1 MQSGKVG
8 NNSFWYVDA
17 NERNYLLP
25 LELENYLNDHFIL
38 KETIEKYDTWAK
50 HYVSKDGESPF
61 LDMNLF
67 QEAHFDGSGAMIFVS
82 NSTYT
87 YPKMKMDKGEYS
99 IVMRGVSLPAQ
110 PINNEN
116 AHFKILI
123 NGAVVG
129 EGYLG
134 NKEDN
139 LGLTVNYTSEANQ
152 MIVLKIEYD
161 NDVNINGA
169 DRNAII
175 TSVQVNKKP

>member
-1 MQSGKVG
+1 
-8 NNSFWYVDA
+8 
-17 NERNYLLP
+17 
-25 LELENYLNDHFIL
+25 
-38 KETIEKYDTWAK
+38 
-50 HYVSKDGESPF
+50 
-61 LDMNLF
+61 
-67 QEAHFDGSGAMIFVS
+67 
-82 NSTYT
+82 
-87 YPKMKMDKGEYS
+87 MDKGEYS